1 MQVNSY
7 QAIIITDHTSQT
19 YAVFTYKCGDL
30 NWARS
35 PTIGF
40 NAASLFYENYDLSGS
55 TSADIMDC
63 FNSPTN
69 DYFNLVYNVSAKD
82 FVPPPPLP
90 TYEPRKYR
98 EKTTMNLYTYNVVVL
113 KMHIMWCNPSN

>member
-1 MQVNSY
+1 MVSGLTKSPIHVLRCLQYYYPTQVNSF
-7 QAIIITDHTSQT
+7 QAIIITDHTSQA

-40 NAASLFYENYDLSGS
+40 NAGGLFYDNYDLSGS
-55 TSADIMDC
+55 TNADILDC
-63 FNSPTN
+63 FNSPTS
-69 DYFNLVYNVSAKD
+69 DYFNLVYNISAMD

-90 TYEPRKYR
+90 TSEPRMYK
-98 EKTTMNLYTYNVVVL
+98 
-113 KMHIMWCNPSN
+113 